1 MLITLS
7 IIMLFHLEHG
17 SWALVSVVM
26 VMGGLPH
33 IGGVVEKG
41 LQRLAGTII
50 GGLFGIIA
58 LQIPFLREVHF
69 PDAPIPFLQE
79 FHFLPLLMVLSVG
92 LASYLSFSS
101 RYSYS
106 VSMFNITI
114 VMVLGDGTL
123 DTSVAVWRSCN
134 VLIGTSAAILTSVII
149 QPQKATD
156 VMRFMLAGN
165 LDRLARVYRIHT
177 RTGAYDPNY
186 TSKLMKEAG
195 TRLVKQRALI
205 EAVHREGR
213 IKRGTFN
220 DILSLQRRM
229 ISTVELLIETHWDTR
244 DGHDLIEGLS
254 GLREQQRKLAGAL
267 STLAYEIRTGQLI
280 YIDIAS
286 FDLEPYAETALNAH
300 SDSGK
305 ALFSPSGYLWLNR
318 ELSQQ
323 TSALVATLSNIQRLP
338 SRRLRKRASHG
349 YVLSD

>member
-1 MLITLS
+1 MLITLF
-7 IIMLFHLEHG
+7 IIMLFRLEHG

-58 LQIPFLREVHF
+58 LQIPFLREVHI
-69 PDAPIPFLQE
+69 PSAPIPFLQD
-79 FHFLPLLMVLSVG
+79 FHFLPLLMVISIG
-92 LASYLSFSS
+92 IASYLSFSS

-106 VSMFNITI
+106 VSMFNITV

-134 VLIGTSAAILTSVII
+134 VLIGTCAAILTSIII

-177 RTGAYDPNY
+177 RTGAYDPDY

-229 ISTVELLIETHWDTR
+229 ISTVELLIETHWDTH
-244 DGHDLIEGLS
+244 DGHDLIEGLA

-267 STLAYEIRTGQLI
+267 STLAYEIRTGQPI
-280 YIDIAS
+280 KIDMTN
-286 FDLEPYAETALNAH
+286 FDLQPYAETALSAH
-300 SDSGK
+300 SESGK

-323 TSALVATLSNIQRLP
+323 TAALVTILSNIQRLP

-349 YVLSD
+349 YILSD

>member
-1 MLITLS
+1 MLITLL
-7 IIMLFHLEHG
+7 IINIFRLEHG

-41 LQRLAGTII
+41 LQRLAGTIL
-50 GGLFGIIA
+50 GGLFGVLV
-58 LQIPFLREVHF
+58 LQIPFPHEV
-69 PDAPIPFLQE
+69 
-79 FHFLPLLMVLSVG
+79 HFLPLLMVLSIG
-92 LASYLSFSS
+92 IASYLSFSS

-123 DTSVAVWRSCN
+123 ETSVAVWRSGN
-134 VLIGTSAAILTSVII
+134 VLIGTCAAILISILI

-177 RTGAYDPNY
+177 RTGAYDPDY
-186 TSKLMKEAG
+186 TAKLMKEAG
-195 TRLVKQRALI
+195 TRLIKQRALVD
-205 EAVHREGR
+205 AVHRESR

-229 ISTVELLIETHWDTR
+229 ISTVELLIETHWDTH
-244 DGHDLIEGLS
+244 DGHDLIEGMA
-254 GLREQQRKLAGAL
+254 GLREQQRKLATAL
-267 STLAYEIRTGQLI
+267 GTLAYEIRTGQPI
-280 YIDIAS
+280 HINAIN
-286 FDLEPYAETALNAH
+286 FDLQPYADTALNAQNE
-300 SDSGK
+300 SGR

-323 TSALVATLSNIQRLP
+323 TSALVTILSNIPRLP
-338 SRRLRKRASHG
+338 SRRLRKRASRG